1 MSNALRTI
9 ADSLAAGLKT
19 VSFGVPSVTVE
30 RRNWVALDV
39 EDMASPVVIVT
50 PGNAEV
56 TRIGRKVSQIDYTA
70 NVFVGQHV
78 QTDSAVNAVMDLA
91 DEVMTQIRAH
101 NWPESVSWPAGVTS
115 PNAVTIEI
123 NPDDALSER
132 NVWRAVVVG
141 VYRVVVQD

>member
-1 MSNALRTI
+1 MSNTLRTI
-9 ADSLAAGLKT
+9 ADSLAAGLQS
-19 VSFGVPSVTVE
+19 VSFGVASTTVS

-39 EDMASPVVIVT
+39 EDMANPVVIVT

-56 TRIGRKVSQIDYTA
+56 SRIGRKVSQIDYTA

-78 QTDSAVNAVMDLA
+78 QTDSAVNAIMDLA
-91 DEVMTQIRAH
+91 DECMTQIRAH

-132 NVWRAVVVG
+132 NVWRAVIVA
-141 VYRVVVQD
+141 VYRVITTD

>member
-9 ADSLAAGLKT
+9 ADSLAAGLQS
-19 VSFGVPSVTVE
+19 VSFGVPSTIVE

-39 EDMASPVVIVT
+39 EDMANPVVIVT

-56 TRIGRKVSQIDYTA
+56 SRIGRKVSQVDYTA

-78 QTDSAVNAVMDLA
+78 QTDTAVNAIMDLA
-91 DEVMTQIRAH
+91 DECMTQIRAH

-132 NVWRAVVVG
+132 NVWRAVIVA
-141 VYRVVVQD
+141 VYRVIVAD